1 VILVNDKQAKALRD
15 SLKEI
20 KQDPDAFRKD
30 PKGKVPDLDDRAAAV
45 FKDMSDDQ
53 LAQVVTVDEQ
63 MKEAGFHHD
72 VGGISL
78 RMV

>member
-1 VILVNDKQAKALRD
+1 MNDKQAKALRD

-20 KQDPDAFRKD
+20 KQDPDAFKRD

-45 FKDMSDDQ
+45 FKEMSIDQ
-53 LAQVVTVDEQ
+53 LGDVVTVDEQ

>member
-1 VILVNDKQAKALRD
+1 
-15 SLKEI
+15 
-20 KQDPDAFRKD
+20 
-30 PKGKVPDLDDRAAAV
+30 
-45 FKDMSDDQ
+45 MSDDQ